1 MKETTKT
8 ISMNRKS
15 LLFTIALSFGM
26 SAQAQMSDVT
36 SQYISNAGFE
46 ECEAL
51 PTEVYHDNQKNVDI
65 DKVVLY
71 QESSVAKGY
80 DYADKGWQ
88 LVQQETA
95 TNGGVITYGCNVQT
109 GKWATAGEPGPAS
122 GITGTKGLCFV
133 GNKGLIYRQTN
144 EITLPAGIYRFTVNL
159 YARNGQTT
167 NPGPTQQ
174 VVNIKT
180 GFMPT
185 GGTEESLIPAIR
197 KSVQF
202 KSNEWDQE
210 VIDIELTEA
219 TTGRFQISYGTSYYV
234 VVDDVKLEYQ
244 GGVITTSLQT
254 VVDKAQTLNG
264 MLNDANLSNAIQT
277 AQAFIENPTTQDDVA
292 TQVETLYNAMSAA
305 LSATALP
312 CVNLTS
318 VYVDNWSFETG
329 KSEPWTW
336 GTTAGSVGEPVNEE
350 MAAYIDGT
358 KIVTFAQ
365 NGSNSITQTISHL
378 PAGFYL
384 IDAKLNKNAEL
395 MVGATSTKVVGGTD
409 PIMIHAYPT
418 FYQATTAGDI
428 VIGAKSNTAFQVD
441 AFRLFYA
448 KDEASLI
455 AAVLPAVQADAT
467 AILNKSQYANITGE
481 ERSELQTAIGG
492 TDGQAIVT
500 AVNAFVAAKDAYDK
514 FVKAKADAAS
524 YTAENYPYAKAE
536 TLQQIQTLINT
547 EVTSRSIATENTT
560 ALTNACTSAKWE
572 NAYCEGKENTDYTGQ
587 IVAADATGS
596 TVDAAWTVNNI
607 NILTIT
613 KTKARPQRDGTI
625 DRVVYGTPD
634 AYNSGTA
641 SIQQTLSNLPAG
653 KYVVAV
659 SMMAAA
665 NLPVAIRV
673 NNQKVGTF
681 TGTGHYASNG
691 WNEVVCNFELTDA
704 SNVTLRLDEAADSGT
719 KMWYADNFRLY
730 RLTEGLDGIQSLNT
744 ANPLQNNTI
753 FDLQGRRVSN
763 PVRGMYIVNGKKVFV
778 GDKR

>member
-1 MKETTKT
+1 
-8 ISMNRKS
+8 MNRKS

-51 PTEVYHDNQKNVDI
+51 STEVYHDNQKNVDI

-197 KSVQF
+197 KSAQY

-210 VIDIELTEA
+210 VIEIELTEA

-292 TQVETLYNAMSAA
+292 TQVETLYNAMSTA
-305 LSATALP
+305 LSATSQP

-395 MVGATSTKVVGGTD
+395 MVGATSTKVVGGVD

-448 KDEASLI
+448 KDEASLL
-455 AAVLPAVQADAT
+455 AAVLPAVKADAT

-481 ERSELQTAIGG
+481 ERTELQTAIGG

-547 EVTSRSIATENTT
+547 EVTSRSIANENAT

-572 NAYCEGKENTDYTGQ
+572 NAYCEGKKNTDYTGQ
-587 IVAADATGS
+587 IVAANASGS

-634 AYNSGTA
+634 TYNSGTA
-641 SIQQTLSNLPAG
+641 SIQQTLSNMPAG

-691 WNEVVCNFELTDA
+691 WSEVVCNFELTDA

-744 ANPLQNNTI
+744 ANPSQNNTI

>member
-1 MKETTKT
+1 
-8 ISMNRKS
+8 MNRKS

-46 ECEAL
+46 ECEAVEI
-51 PTEVYHDNQKNVDI
+51 TECKGYGTT
-65 DKVVLY
+65 VLGNGHCLLANY
-71 QESSVAKGY
+71 AIAAGY
-80 DYADKGWQ
+80 DYTDKGWQ
-88 LVQQETA
+88 LVEQNMNA
-95 TNGGVITYGCNVQT
+95 NGGVVIYGNKVQYSKSGFEDVPAT
-109 GKWATAGEPGPAS
+109 GPTANS
-122 GITGTKGLCFV
+122 GSKALCFC
-133 GNKGLIYRQTN
+133 GNNNLVYKQPNTV
-144 EITLPAGIYRFTVNL
+144 TLPAGSYKMTISVYPYNGAYSSEQPTTKVKDFSGFVDVNGTEYFSKNRSTNKEITL
-159 YARNGQTT
+159 NSNKWNNDIIEFELTQTT
-167 NPGPTQQ
+167 TGHFQ
-174 VVNIKT
+174 V
-180 GFMPT
+180 
-185 GGTEESLIPAIR
+185 
-197 KSVQF
+197 
-202 KSNEWDQE
+202 
-210 VIDIELTEA
+210 
-219 TTGRFQISYGTSYYV
+219 SYGIQYFLV
-234 VVDDVKLEYQ
+234 IDDVKLEYQ

-254 VVDKAQTLNG
+254 VVGKAQTLNG

-277 AQAFIENPTTQDDVA
+277 AQNFISNPTTQDDVA
-292 TQVETLYNAMSAA
+292 IQVETLYNAMSTA

-312 CVNLTS
+312 SVNLTS

-350 MAAYIDGT
+350 MVPYIDGT
-358 KIVTFAQ
+358 KMVTFAQ

-395 MVGATSTKVVGGTD
+395 MVGSVSTKVAGGVD

-448 KDEASLI
+448 KDEASLL
-455 AAVLPAVQADAT
+455 AAVLPAVKADAT
-467 AILNKSQYANITGE
+467 SILNKSQYANITGE
-481 ERSELQTAIGG
+481 ERTELQTAIGG

-547 EVTSRSIATENTT
+547 EVTSRSIATENAT

-587 IVAADATGS
+587 IVAANASGS

-641 SIQQTLSNLPAG
+641 SIQQTLSNMPAG

-691 WNEVVCNFELTDA
+691 WSEVVCNFELTGA
-704 SNVTLRLDEAADSGT
+704 SNVTLRLDETADSGT

-744 ANPLQNNTI
+744 ANPSQNNTI